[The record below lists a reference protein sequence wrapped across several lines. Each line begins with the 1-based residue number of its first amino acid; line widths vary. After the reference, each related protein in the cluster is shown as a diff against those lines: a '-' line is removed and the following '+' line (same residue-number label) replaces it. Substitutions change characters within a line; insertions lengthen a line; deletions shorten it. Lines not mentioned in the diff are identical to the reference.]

1 MTGKRFGLGRDC
13 AMMTSWF
20 PWCGTFSEKGIGLSC
35 LVRTG
40 LALWVV
46 LFSLIAGAVSASPP
60 RLALVLGNSEYE
72 FGRLKNPA
80 NDAVLIAASL
90 RDVGFQVFEH
100 IEADQREMKR
110 AIVNFGRALGEAGE
124 DAVGLVYYA
133 GHGVQVGGENYMI
146 PVGAK
151 IEDELDV
158 DIEGIR
164 ASTLLTALDRAGNR
178 LNIVILDACR
188 NNPFRASSRSAATG
202 LARMDAPS
210 GTLLAY
216 STSPGNIAEDG
227 AGRNSPYT
235 QALARAIRE
244 PSAKVEDVFKRVR
257 IAVMERT
264 NEKQVPWEASSLTGD
279 FYFIEP
285 QPGNTVPPTVIQP
298 APVAQPSS
306 QMAEIEYWKAI
317 ANSDNPDMFRGYMA
331 QFPEGIFASIATD
344 RIASLEQDNAA
355 RSTSRDRDIE
365 QTLWDEV
372 KDSGDPALL
381 QSFLAQYPDSIYKGL
396 AETRLSSLQ
405 AKSAAEL
412 KPAAPAPMVVAAAS
426 PALAGGLNWVGTA
439 TTRGRHTAGVSWCA
453 SGKELKMELAEEN
466 GSVSGFVL
474 DENGRSYS
482 VRGKIVGG
490 RLDAKLIFGSGFR
503 VIGSR
508 SGDEVSGKIWSPVN
522 STVCGAT
529 FTLSLTRN

>member
-1 MTGKRFGLGRDC
+1 MAF
-13 AMMTSWF
+13 A
-20 PWCGTFSEKGIGLSC
+20 
-35 LVRTG
+35 
-40 LALWVV
+40 A
-46 LFSLIAGAVSASPP
+46 PP

-80 NDAVLIAASL
+80 NDAALIAESL
-90 RDVGFQVFEH
+90 REVGFEVFEYL
-100 IEADQREMKR
+100 EADQREMKR
-110 AIVNFGRALGEAGE
+110 AIVSFGRALGDAGE

-133 GHGVQVGGENYMI
+133 GHGVQFGGENYMI
-146 PVGAK
+146 PVGAQ
-151 IEDELDV
+151 IEDEIDV

-164 ASTLLTALDRAGNR
+164 ASTLLAALDRAGNR

-188 NNPFRASSRSAATG
+188 NNPFAASSRSASSG

-216 STSPGNIAEDG
+216 STSPGNVAQDG
-227 AGRNSPYT
+227 TGRNSPYT

-285 QPGNTVPPTVIQP
+285 GREQPVSQEAVR
-298 APVAQPSS
+298 AAAAEEPSS
-306 QMAEIEYWKAI
+306 QTAEIEYWKAI
-317 ANSDNPDMFRGYMA
+317 ANSDDPAMFRGYLA
-331 QFPEGIFASIATD
+331 QFPNGIFATIATG
-344 RIASLEQDNAA
+344 RIASLEQDSAA
-355 RSTSRDRDIE
+355 SAVSRDRDIE
-365 QTLWDEV
+365 QRLWDEV

-381 QSFLAQYPDSIYKGL
+381 QSFLAQYPDGIYTGL

-405 AKSAAEL
+405 TKSGADL
-412 KPAAPAPMVVAAAS
+412 KSAAPAPMVVAAAS
-426 PALAGGLNWVGTA
+426 PALAGTLNWVGTA
-439 TTRGRHTAGVSWCA
+439 ITRGRHTAGVSWCA
-453 SGKELKMELAEEN
+453 SGKELKMELTEDN
-466 GSVSGFVL
+466 GAVSGFVL
-474 DENGRSYS
+474 DDNGRSYS

-503 VIGSR
+503 VMGNR

-522 STVCGAT
+522 STVCGAE
-529 FTLSLTRN
+529 FTLTLAR